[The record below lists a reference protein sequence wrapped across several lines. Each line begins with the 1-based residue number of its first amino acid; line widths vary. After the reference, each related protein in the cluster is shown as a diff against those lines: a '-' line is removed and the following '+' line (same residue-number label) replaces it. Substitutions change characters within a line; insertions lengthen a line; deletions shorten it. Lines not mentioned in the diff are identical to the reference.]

1 MVESVSSRK
10 TKKVVIGRQR
20 KRTANNVLSLERQ
33 KKLISGGN
41 DIERPT
47 TWSISP
53 LFERKNYDIGW
64 QYNIR
69 RPKKCVLQAKTLMI
83 SGGNE

>member
-41 DIERPT
+41 DIGRPT
-47 TWSISP
+47 T
-53 LFERKNYDIGW
+53 
-64 QYNIR
+64 
-69 RPKKCVLQAKTLMI
+69 
-83 SGGNE
+83 